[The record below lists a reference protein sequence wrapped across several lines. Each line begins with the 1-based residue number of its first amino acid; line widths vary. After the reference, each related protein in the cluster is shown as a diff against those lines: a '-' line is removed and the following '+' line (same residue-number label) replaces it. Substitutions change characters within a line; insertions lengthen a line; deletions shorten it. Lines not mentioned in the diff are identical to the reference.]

1 MAETMMI
8 QGKVETIFDERD
20 FAELLRT
27 RLGSDAEDFFN
38 RCMDP
43 EALYDAVYEKFSA
56 DPLKYCSGECT
67 KTYELQQFY
76 EDRLKEIELAA
87 RELYKCYMA
96 KPKVPRK
103 EMDIVL
109 DLIKKVVAAQ

>member
-8 QGKVETIFDERD
+8 QGKVETIWDDQD
-20 FAELLRT
+20 FARMLREK
-27 RLGSDAEDFFN
+27 LGSDAEDYFN
-38 RCMDP
+38 RALDP

-76 EDRLKEIELAA
+76 EDKLKEIELAA

>member
-8 QGKVETIFDERD
+8 QGKVETIFCDQD

-27 RLGSDAEDFFN
+27 HLGSDAEDYFN
-38 RCMDP
+38 RCLDP
-43 EALYDAVYEKFSA
+43 ETLYDALYEKFSA
-56 DPLKYCSGECT
+56 DPLKICPGECR
-67 KTYELQQFY
+67 KTYELQQY
-76 EDRLKEIELAA
+76 CEDTLKEIELDV

-96 KPKVPRK
+96 KKNVPRK

-109 DLIKKVVAAQ
+109 RLVKKVVAAL

>member
-1 MAETMMI
+1 MAETLMI

-20 FAELLRT
+20 FAEMIRVK
-27 RLGSDAEDFFN
+27 LGSDAEDLFN
-38 RCMDP
+38 RYMDS
-43 EALYDAVYEKFSA
+43 EVLYDSVYVKFSA

-76 EDRLKEIELAA
+76 EDKLKEIELAA